1 MSIMLM
7 NRLQQRIGVVEV
19 FGSIGGAVRSPLMDR
34 LLARIREDAQIK
46 ALVLDVDSPGGSAT
60 ASEYIYRSVL
70 RVAERKP
77 VVASIRGVGASGSYM
92 IACGAQRIV
101 ASKGA
106 IIGSIGV
113 ISIRPMIEELLDR
126 AGIDITVNK
135 SGEFKD
141 MGAPWREATAEE
153 EEKMQALIDDTF
165 GAFVSIVAE
174 ARGMTDS
181 AVRALATGEVYR
193 ADKALELGLVD
204 ELGDLDRAIDLAAEL
219 AGVPRNL
226 VFLRPQRSLRERLM
240 GPLADSLVGAVV
252 EQIDQRLWQNKVRL

>member
-1 MSIMLM
+1 MSIVMS
-7 NRLQQRIGVVEV
+7 RLQRRIGVVEV

-34 LLARIREDAQIK
+34 LLGKIREDSRIK
-46 ALVLDVDSPGGSAT
+46 AMVLDIDSPGGSAT

-70 RVAERKP
+70 RVAEHKP

-101 ASKGA
+101 SAPGA

-113 ISIRPMIEELLDR
+113 ISIRPMIEELLNR
-126 AGIDITVNK
+126 SGIDITVNK

-141 MGAPWREATAEE
+141 MGAPWREPTAEE
-153 EEKMQALIDDTF
+153 EQKMQDLIDDTF

-174 ARGMTDS
+174 ARGMTDA
-181 AVRALATGEVYR
+181 AVRAVATGEVYR

-204 ELGDLDRAIDLAAEL
+204 EFGDLDRAIDVAAAL
-219 AGVPRNL
+219 AGAPRNPI
-226 VFLRPQRSLRERLM
+226 FLRPQRGLRERLM
-240 GPLADSLVGAVV
+240 GPFADSLVGAVV
-252 EQIDQRLWQNKVRL
+252 EQIDQKLWQNRLRL